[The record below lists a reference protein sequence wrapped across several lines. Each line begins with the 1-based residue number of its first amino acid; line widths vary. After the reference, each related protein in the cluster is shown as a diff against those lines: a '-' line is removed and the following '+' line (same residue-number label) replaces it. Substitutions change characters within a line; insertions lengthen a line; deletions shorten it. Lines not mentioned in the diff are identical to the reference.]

1 MTHTPHATRPSA
13 SQRPGAG
20 KSGNH
25 EALAVPELSHDANL
39 GQRKPGNWLK
49 NGNRPGNPKNA
60 PRCGAKTRK
69 GTPCRSPAMP
79 NGRCRMHGGCSTGA
93 KTPEGIERIRAAR
106 TKHGRY
112 SAASIARR
120 RAARQA
126 IRTIR
131 ELLRSATTTEDDVLD
146 AMAGLR

>member
-1 MTHTPHATRPSA
+1 MIHSPHAARPCS
-13 SQRPGAG
+13 P
-20 KSGNH
+20 
-25 EALAVPELSHDANL
+25 
-39 GQRKPGNWLK
+39 LK
-49 NGNRPGNPKNA
+49 NGNRQGDWHNA
-60 PRCGAKTRK
+60 PRCGAKTRRAP
-69 GTPCRSPAMP
+69 PCRSAAMP
-79 NGRCRMHGGCSTGA
+79 NGRCRMHGGTSTGA

-131 ELLRSATTTEDDVLD
+131 ELLRSDTATEDEVLD
-146 AMAGLR
+146 ALAGLR

>member
-1 MTHTPHATRPSA
+1 MTDAPQATRHGG
-13 SQRPGAG
+13 RG
-20 KSGNH
+20 
-25 EALAVPELSHDANL
+25 
-39 GQRKPGNWLK
+39 RLK
-49 NGNRPGNPKNA
+49 NGNRAGTPDNA
-60 PRCGAKTRK
+60 PRCGAKTRR
-69 GTPCRSPAMP
+69 GTPCRSAAMP

-131 ELLRSATTTEDDVLD
+131 ELLRSDTATEDEVLD
-146 AMAGLR
+146 ALAGLR